1 MCFIVE
7 YYLKMNCSEYKII
20 YKVLYIKM
28 HIVVSVVLIVRLI
41 FTENMTDKN
50 GLLGQNAVSAT
61 LPATV
66 QLSVLSVFYLLSN
79 KNMKSLIKIEPRQ
92 C

>member
-1 MCFIVE
+1 
-7 YYLKMNCSEYKII
+7 MNCSEYKII

-28 HIVVSVVLIVRLI
+28 HIVVSVALIVRLI

-66 QLSVLSVFYLLSN
+66 
-79 KNMKSLIKIEPRQ
+79 
-92 C
+92 